1 MVHRFALPILVA
13 ALAGASACTEG
24 DGSDIGPKLEPL
36 PGPGYKLQVLDDASR
51 GVVGARIVVDRRTGV
66 TGRNGRAD
74 LFVSLAGS
82 QLVTIDAAAASATG
96 PDRLASMAVRAQGVS
111 GGFDGPVW
119 IPDLAPSAGLDLPA
133 GQLAAESILDD
144 AATSGAVL
152 AFAAGTSIGS
162 AVRVRTGVL
171 QGHHLPGAFDAGTLV
186 GRGIL
191 VDPQGLTGL
200 AAFPGATFSVPDD
213 CNMPENAQVRLLR
226 YAADAGT
233 WELVTTGTVAAGR
246 ATFSDA
252 VRSGGLYVMA
262 AGPFA
267 TGSISGR
274 VLNLFDDVV
283 SNAFVRVDSVRA
295 KTDGNGNFR
304 CDSVVAVDGSGSP
317 RQVAVEIVAGNYHL
331 PARLALTAQPVAN
344 TTTELGTLELETVFG
359 GNVRMLAVEQG
370 RSRGLLRLTTS
381 GERMPGASVG
391 FADAGGEA
399 LLEDVPARVIG
410 TTVGLPVSREEFAE
424 TQQQLFVSNGE
435 LWRDWNV
442 YFDDLNWYRGGRRTR
457 MQALDALGGGPI
469 RYAYGTRGGTP
480 GGGYVGET
488 QSNGTLSTDRNVVRL
503 TMAVETTSTTGVVT
517 SAVTFDPANAE
528 HLEFPLERAV
538 VPQLGAFDRNGI
550 VSGVLRQASPAAS
563 VRHEVR
569 ASRRIEPGEW
579 QEAVMRDR
587 PIPSSMPLKLAPEA
601 PLFAFAAGV
610 GAPVGNLAVAEI
622 ASATGSDVLQRVGIQ
637 PGFPVVE
644 GAILDR
650 DVTLDLV
657 ADQPFDAPGAL
668 QGLDPAIPSADL
680 AFDLA
685 LLLPNNLGCDVAR
698 GIEGN
703 KTANADDLQLSL
715 PPLVGGAAGANWLC
729 ALRGSAVVADSTIDQ
744 RSLLVFDASRTAP
757 VTPFLPAPVITS
769 PLPGDSVPAS
779 GFTVQYQPPAGA
791 LWVEIELRSTVT
803 GTSGLLDT
811 CMWRVIAPAT
821 STSHTLVELPSRSV
835 TPLLPGRTYALT
847 VTAFRA
853 DRGILPTLTDPY
865 YQLTRYFL
873 SLDLFEAGVTAVSR
887 RTIQISTQ

>member
-36 PGPGYKLQVLDDASR
+36 PGAGYKFQVLDDASR
-51 GVVGARIVVDRRTGV
+51 GVVGARIVVENRTAV

-74 LFVSLAGS
+74 LFVGLGGS
-82 QLVTIDAAAASATG
+82 RLVAIGADAASATG
-96 PDRLASMAVRAQGVS
+96 PDRLASMAVRVEGVG

-133 GQLAAESILDD
+133 GQLATERVLDD
-144 AATSGAVL
+144 TASSGAVL
-152 AFAAGTSIGS
+152 TFATGTSIGS
-162 AVRVRTGVL
+162 AVRVRTAVL
-171 QGHHLPGAFDAGTLV
+171 QRHHLPGSFDAGTLV

-200 AAFPGATFSVPDD
+200 AAVPGATLSVPDD
-213 CNMPENAQVRLLR
+213 CGMPENAQVRLLR
-226 YAADAGT
+226 YSAELGT
-233 WELVTTGTVAAGR
+233 WELVTTGTVASGR
-246 ATFSDA
+246 ATFVDA
-252 VRSGGLYVMA
+252 VRAGGLHVMV

-267 TGSISGR
+267 TGTVSGR
-274 VLNLFDDVV
+274 VLNLFDEVV
-283 SNAFVRVDSVRA
+283 SDAFVRVDSVRTV
-295 KTDGNGNFR
+295 TDANGNFR
-304 CDSVVAVDGSGSP
+304 CDAVVAVDGSGAP
-317 RQVAVEIVAGNYHL
+317 RQVAVEIVAGNYYL

-344 TTTELGTLELETVFG
+344 AATDLGTLELETAFG
-359 GNVRMLAVEQG
+359 GNIRMLAVEQG

-399 LLEDVPARVIG
+399 LLEDVPASVIG
-410 TTVGLPVSREEFAE
+410 TTVGLPLSRQEVAE
-424 TQQQLFVSNGE
+424 SQPQLFFPNGA
-435 LWRDWNV
+435 LWYDWNV
-442 YFDDLNWYRGGRRTR
+442 YFNDFDWYQGGRRTR

-469 RYAYGTRGGTP
+469 RDAYGTRGGTA

-488 QSNGTLSTDRNVVRL
+488 QGNGTLATDRGVVRL
-503 TMAVETTSTTGVVT
+503 TMAVETNSTVGVVT

-550 VSGVLRQASPAAS
+550 VRGVLQQASSAPS

-579 QEAVMRDR
+579 LEDVMRDR
-587 PIPSSMPLKLAPEA
+587 PIPSSMPLKQAPVA
-601 PLFAFAAGV
+601 PLFAFAAGI
-610 GAPVGNLAVAEI
+610 GAPVGNLAVAEV
-622 ASATGSDVLQRVGIQ
+622 ASASGSDVLQRVGIQ
-637 PGFPVVE
+637 PGLPVVE

-650 DVTLDLV
+650 DVALDLV
-657 ADQPFDAPGAL
+657 ADQSFDAPDAL
-668 QGLDPAIPSADL
+668 QGLDPAIAPADL

-685 LLLPNNLGCDVAR
+685 LLLPSNLGCDVVR

-703 KTANADDLQLSL
+703 KAATADDLQLSL

-729 ALRGSAVVADSTIDQ
+729 ALRGSAATAGSTIDQ

-757 VTPFLPAPVITS
+757 VTPFLSVPVITS

-779 GFTVQYQPPAGA
+779 GFTVAYQAPAGA

-803 GTSGLLDT
+803 GTNGLADT
-811 CMWRVIAPAT
+811 CVWRVIAPAT
-821 STSHTLVELPSRSV
+821 STSHTLVALPSQSV
-835 TPLLPGRTYALT
+835 TPLLPGRSYTLT
-847 VTAFRA
+847 VSAFRA

-887 RTIQISTQ
+887 RTITIATQ